1 MAKIK
6 NFINLINNK
15 MDKPKNKLMSQKI
28 RQRIVAE
35 GIKRGL
41 KKQKRENIKI
51 KRYKEVRN
59 NRIHIIKFSE
69 RKKLEKT
76 KYLKKINNF
85 SELMKRRKTSD

>member
-41 KKQKRENIKI
+41 KKQKKG
-51 KRYKEVRN
+51 
-59 NRIHIIKFSE
+59 
-69 RKKLEKT
+69 
-76 KYLKKINNF
+76 KY
-85 SELMKRRKTSD
+85 